1 MTIGRI
7 KSELD
12 DLKEKIDKEL
22 PTRTIVIWLFSI
34 VSSVVDYL
42 VEEKKKSR
50 RSRTR

>member
-7 KSELD
+7 KNELD
-12 DLKEKIDKEL
+12 DLKKKINKEL
-22 PTRTIVIWLFSI
+22 PTRTIVVWLFSI
-34 VSSVVDYL
+34 VWSVVDYL

>member
-1 MTIGRI
+1 MSIGRI

-12 DLKEKIDKEL
+12 DLKEKIDKQL
-22 PTRTIVIWLFSI
+22 PTRTIVVWLFSI